1 MNNKGFTLI
10 ELVVVIVVLGILAV
24 TAVPKYIN
32 LQADAQTSTLQGVKA
47 AMESASALV
56 YGKSIVAGNHKSSS
70 SSSPTPTVTLPSGTV
85 LTVNYGHPRS
95 RTSDW
100 KAILDINSDDFRM
113 KLTTSGVLMVFPTS
127 LGNVFS
133 ETEPCIVTYKQATA
147 NSKPIITVNPC
158 I

>member
-10 ELVVVIVVLGILAV
+10 ELIVVIVILGILAV

-56 YGKSIVAGNHKSSS
+56 YGKSIVAGNQKLSSS
-70 SSSPTPTVTLPSGTV
+70 ISPKPTITLTDGTV
-85 LTVNYGHPRS
+85 LDIHYGYPKS

-100 KAILDINSDDFRM
+100 KLILDLDSNDFRM
-113 KLTTSGVLMVFPTS
+113 KLTTSGILMVFPRS

-133 ETEPCIVTYKQATA
+133 DTEPCIVTYQQATQT
-147 NSKPIITVNPC
+147 SQPIITVNPC
-158 I
+158 V